1 MLILPGCTR
10 ESGLAAWC
18 DRRCHVNP
26 AAAAPATFGVTVP
39 AHEAASIVPA
49 AMKQANDAAQREAN
63 TPTTGS
69 GGGAATETLDR
80 KMLESAFSL
89 AHDLANTPHGASHP
103 QQTGMMLADSMSY
116 HHTQPLGMSS
126 PVRAYDAP
134 VMSSQPR

>member
-1 MLILPGCTR
+1 MR
-10 ESGLAAWC
+10 RQDKEESLLENVKGDFFKLATPLVC
-18 DRRCHVNP
+18 
-26 AAAAPATFGVTVP
+26 AA
-39 AHEAASIVPA
+39 IVPA
-49 AMKQANDAAQREAN
+49 AMKEANDAAQREAH

-80 KMLESAFSL
+80 RMLESAFSV